1 MRFFDRKLEGPIEDL
16 VQDTLLACIKG
27 RHDFRREG
35 GFRSYVFG
43 IARHVLFAALRAKHR
58 AAAIDVEV
66 SRLVDLEPS
75 PSRLVAHKRE
85 MRVLLDAL
93 RRLPIETQILLDLY
107 HWQRL
112 SGPELAT
119 ALGIGE
125 RALRSRLHRAI
136 GLGTSRHIER
146 WRDAKPPESPV
157 SGHGDGTAQSA
168 RRRRG
173 RARACR
179 ARGALRPRRSRADGE
194 ARRVRRARSP
204 RRRRDGC
211 GPSRVSQGFGSH
223 GRDHERGDAEHGERA
238 VDLPPAL
245 HRVIARGLAADPA
258 ARWPSMRAGASAGRG
273 YAQGG

>member
-1 MRFFDRKLEGPIEDL
+1 MSMPGAPFGGLPSPQAVRLGTATRPKRMTPTMTSTTDSRDDFALLDAWADGDHAAARELMRRYTAPLMRFFDRKLEGPIEDL

-27 RHDFRREG
+27 RQEFRREG

-93 RRLPIETQILLDLY
+93 RRLPIETQVLLELY
-107 HWQRL
+107 HWQKL

-125 RALRSRLHRAI
+125 RALRSRLHRAM
-136 GLGTSRHIER
+136 GLL
-146 WRDAKPPESPV
+146 RDAVADIADSPEVLS
-157 SGHGDGTAQSA
+157 SSLADFESWAQ
-168 RRRRG
+168 
-173 RARACR
+173 
-179 ARGALRPRRSRADGE
+179 ALP
-194 ARRVRRARSP
+194 
-204 RRRRDGC
+204 
-211 GPSRVSQGFGSH
+211 
-223 GRDHERGDAEHGERA
+223 
-238 VDLPPAL
+238 DL
-245 HRVIARGLAADPA
+245 RGLPGSGDDDPA
-258 ARWPSMRAGASAGRG
+258 
-273 YAQGG
+273 